1 MEVGAVDPHAMHDNR
16 EPPSEG
22 DLGRLCTAS
31 LRDPHRPRAER
42 RAASV
47 MQQDVRRLVEGGSNH
62 LIAATTD
69 TTIVVCLAGAV
80 PPRRQSKMGTNV
92 PSSRAALSRVAPSPV
107 GDVE

>member
-42 RAASV
+42 RPASV

-69 TTIVVCLAGAV
+69 ATIVVCLAELYRRGVSPKWAPTFRDRAKRSGA
-80 PPRRQSKMGTNV
+80 SM
-92 PSSRAALSRVAPSPV
+92 PV
-107 GDVE
+107 R